1 MKQGRT
7 LSELARELNV
17 QALTKRDY
25 LVDTR
30 SLEFQ
35 TTGDTSRLKL
45 PIDIGVNT
53 FAVNEL
59 AHRQISDRLGIP
71 YRYYDKMKADNPALL
86 DENVN
91 SWLQAKPERRLIR
104 TLDGKARAFLSDRY
118 RRLDN
123 YDLAEAVFPVLAKM
137 KGAEVISCE
146 LTETNMF
153 IKVINK
159 TLQLEVQKGDIV
171 QAGIVISNSEVGLGS
186 VKVEPLIYRL
196 ACLNGMIAQDFGQR
210 KYHVGRTVENES
222 PAYELY
228 RDETLEADDK
238 AFFLKVQDVV
248 RAAVDRAKFALIV
261 DRMKQATGQM
271 IQGNP
276 IKAVEVLGQRLQF
289 NQLERDSV
297 IKHLIQG
304 GDLSA
309 YGLLNAVTHTSQE
322 LADYNR
328 ATEFER
334 FGGQILALPKK
345 EWQEIATAA

>member
-17 QALTKRDY
+17 QNLTKRDY

-30 SLEFQ
+30 SLGFQ
-35 TTGDTSRLKL
+35 TAERISRLTL
-45 PIDIGVNT
+45 PIENGKNGFVVSD
-53 FAVNEL
+53 L
-59 AHRQISDRLGIP
+59 AHRQLSDRLGIP
-71 YRYYDKMKADNPALL
+71 YRYYDKMKAENPALL

-91 SWLQAKPERRLIR
+91 SWLQAKPERRMIR

-159 TLQLEVQKGDIV
+159 TLEMEVQKGDIV

-186 VKVEPLIYRL
+186 VKIEPLIYRL
-196 ACLNGMIAQDFGQR
+196 VCLNGMIAQDFGQR
-210 KYHVGRTVENES
+210 KYHVGRTVENDS
-222 PAYELY
+222 AAYELY

-238 AFFLKVQDVV
+238 AFYLKVQDTV
-248 RAAVDRAKFALIV
+248 RAAVDEAKFALIV
-261 DRMKQATGQM
+261 DRMRQAAGQI

-276 IKAVEVLGQRLQF
+276 VRAVEVLSQKFQF
-289 NQLERDSV
+289 NQSERDSV

-322 LADYNR
+322 IADYNR
-328 ATEFER
+328 ATDFER
-334 FGGQILALPKK
+334 YGGQILTLPKRD
-345 EWQEIATAA
+345 WQEIAMAA